1 MPVQHSASLAVPAA
15 QPRGDQC
22 PIDRTLGVVGS
33 RPALLLLREAFYG
46 ARRFDDLARGVGV
59 SDAVAAQRL
68 KELVAAGVLEKEP
81 YQEPGQ
87 RTRHEYVL
95 TEAGHE
101 LLPVVLGLLAWGERH
116 AAGARTSITA
126 SHADCG
132 APVEPVLMCAE
143 GHRVAE
149 DDVLVTAARRQPARQ
164 SAR

>member
-1 MPVQHSASLAVPAA
+1 MQLSANLTVPAA
-15 QPRGDQC
+15 AARGDQC
-22 PIDRTLGVVGS
+22 PLDRTLGLIGS

-46 ARRFDDLARGVGV
+46 ARRFDDLARGVGI
-59 SDAVAAQRL
+59 SEAVAAQRL
-68 KELVAAGVLEKEP
+68 KELVAAGVLEKTP

-116 AAGARTSITA
+116 AAGERSSITA
-126 SHADCG
+126 THAGCG
-132 APVEPVLMCAE
+132 ARVEPVLECAA

-149 DDVLVTAARRQPARQ
+149 EDVLVTAERRQR
-164 SAR
+164 R

>member
-1 MPVQHSASLAVPAA
+1 MPVQLSANLTVPAER
-15 QPRGDQC
+15 PRGDQC
-22 PIDRTLGVVGS
+22 PLDRTLALVGS

-46 ARRFDDLARGVGV
+46 ARRFDDLARGVGI
-59 SDAVAAQRL
+59 SEAVAAQRL
-68 KELVAAGVLEKEP
+68 KELVAAGVLEKAP

-116 AAGARTSITA
+116 ASGERSRIAATHAG
-126 SHADCG
+126 CG
-132 APVEPVLMCAE
+132 AAVAPVLECAE

-149 DDVLVTAARRQPARQ
+149 DEVLVTASRRQ